1 MTRYPVKGLTVPAGT
16 RDEFGWYHDS
26 FVPFCENGLGIVLF
40 IPTEPFLKRNN
51 LLSRG
56 RINSSYLLFP
66 KGLAVEAN
74 AQSLTE
80 LKNREQSAK
89 YKIETEIAAAK
100 KSAAE
105 LEGKTIVLTAKAG
118 ANGKL
123 FGSVTS
129 KEIAEKVKAQF
140 GIETDKRKV
149 VVEDIKQFGTYE
161 FEIKLYQG
169 ISAKLFVRVGE

>member
-1 MTRYPVKGLTVPAGT
+1 MKVVLKQDVKGLGKKGELVNTSDGYA
-16 RDEFGWYHDS
+16 
-26 FVPFCENGLGIVLF
+26 
-40 IPTEPFLKRNN
+40 RNF
-51 LLSRG
+51 
-56 RINSSYLLFP
+56 LFP

-105 LEGKTIVLTAKAG
+105 LEGKTIVLSAKAG

-123 FGSVTS
+123 FGSITS
-129 KEIAEKVKAQF
+129 KEIAEKVKSQF
-140 GIETDKRKV
+140 GIETDKRKIA
-149 VVEDIKQFGTYE
+149 VEDIKQFGTYQ